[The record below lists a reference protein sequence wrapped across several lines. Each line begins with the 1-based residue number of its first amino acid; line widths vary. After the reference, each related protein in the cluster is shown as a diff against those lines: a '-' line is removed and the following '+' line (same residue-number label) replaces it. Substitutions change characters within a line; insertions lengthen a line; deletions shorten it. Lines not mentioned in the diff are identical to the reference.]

1 VGVGFQL
8 RSWVQRRLRQSADA
22 LWLGMVLVAASL
34 ALTAAAQAQGFT
46 WNGAAGIG
54 NYLLGTNWT
63 PTGGPPLVAG
73 QSAVFDAAG
82 SGTINATGGAILA
95 DSWTFNATS
104 QSYAISGSDVHFSVA
119 GAGGGI
125 INNAGAGRTISISN
139 NVGDGAGGAVQVQ
152 QLGSSTLILS
162 GANTYSGGTLLSA
175 GTLQITNSSS
185 VGSGDVTL
193 NGGTFQVQSGLGFL
207 TFTNNFKINNTAL
220 GSAIDANGIALTIAG
235 NITDGV
241 GAGK

>member
-1 VGVGFQL
+1 
-8 RSWVQRRLRQSADA
+8 
-22 LWLGMVLVAASL
+22 MVLVAASL
-34 ALTAAAQAQGFT
+34 AMTAAAQAQGFT
-46 WNGAAGIG
+46 WNGATGIG

-82 SGTINATGGAILA
+82 SGTVNATGGAILS

-139 NVGDGAGGAVQVQ
+139 NIGDGAGGAVQVQ

-162 GANTYSGGTLLSA
+162 GTTTIPGARFSGPATWRTPTTS
-175 GTLQITNSSS
+175 
-185 VGSGDVTL
+185 
-193 NGGTFQVQSGLGFL
+193 
-207 TFTNNFKINNTAL
+207 
-220 GSAIDANGIALTIAG
+220 
-235 NITDGV
+235 
-241 GAGK
+241 